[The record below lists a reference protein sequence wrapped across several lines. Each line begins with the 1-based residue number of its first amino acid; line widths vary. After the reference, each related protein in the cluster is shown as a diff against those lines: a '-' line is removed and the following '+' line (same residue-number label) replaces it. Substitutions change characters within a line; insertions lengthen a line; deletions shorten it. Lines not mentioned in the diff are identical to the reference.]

1 LLHTQNEFK
10 GKHNKLYSQGN
21 SKKHKSNKSQASD
34 TAIVAVEETPS
45 MTKESENNLVSFE
58 TSTNENV
65 PKTSNTEP
73 TPEAKISST

>member
-1 LLHTQNEFK
+1 
-10 GKHNKLYSQGN
+10 
-21 SKKHKSNKSQASD
+21 
-34 TAIVAVEETPS
+34 